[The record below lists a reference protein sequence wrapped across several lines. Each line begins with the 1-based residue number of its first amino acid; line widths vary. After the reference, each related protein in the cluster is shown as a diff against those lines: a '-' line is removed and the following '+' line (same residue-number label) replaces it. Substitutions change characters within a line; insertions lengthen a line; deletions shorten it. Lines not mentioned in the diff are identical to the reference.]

1 MGSETMKQSTRLSAR
16 LSEKRPE
23 VNSAGQYRA
32 GVSPPSLINQV
43 HQLAPDLA
51 NPPRIIIAPSLSIS
65 FSTDL
70 PLGLRSINQSP
81 SSQSNI
87 RPRPTWIHD
96 DSCTHVQY
104 LFLAREYFLF
114 IDGLFNL
121 ITLEFIRIEILR
133 NILETGT
140 CLLCVCRIHRIII
153 VS

>member
-96 DSCTHVQY
+96 DPCTYVQY

-121 ITLEFIRIEILR
+121 ITLEFVRIESKKYFR
-133 NILETGT
+133 
-140 CLLCVCRIHRIII
+140 H
-153 VS
+153 VSPVSFVYAEFIGLS